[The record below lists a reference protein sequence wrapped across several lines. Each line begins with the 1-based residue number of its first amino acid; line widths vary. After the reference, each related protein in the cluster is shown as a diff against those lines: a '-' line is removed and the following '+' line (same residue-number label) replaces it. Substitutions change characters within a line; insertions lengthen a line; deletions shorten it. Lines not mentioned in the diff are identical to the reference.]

1 LRHANRQRKIDGRA
15 RSKRRTTK
23 TKPTTRLEL
32 NRFGNVVGIP
42 DGWKRTNLSKRQLET
57 LHIPHYR
64 AYLGFER
71 TKFGEKR
78 QTTVFIIPVK
88 TPPTSGGRPNKH
100 LSQKDRQRVWEVRL
114 NKLTK
119 CGMKHAHEIAEAKL
133 AYKQS
138 ILAKLEAK
146 QAVCYSAKRANTI
159 EAVKRINPLRKIINE
174 EHAQAVIEAHE
185 RHTRTDYDQKLA
197 EAHELA
203 ENGILDRTQ
212 IKTYAR
218 TFYKPTTQ
226 GETEP

>member
-1 LRHANRQRKIDGRA
+1 MRHTNRQRKIDCRA
-15 RSKRRTTK
+15 RSKRRAK

-42 DGWKRTNLSKRQLET
+42 DGWKKTNLSKKQLET

-71 TKFGEKR
+71 SKYGERR
-78 QTTVFIIPVK
+78 QVTVYIVPVK
-88 TPPTSGGRPNKH
+88 TKPPSGNRPNKH
-100 LSQKDRQRVWEVRL
+100 LSPKDKQRVWEVSL
-114 NKLTK
+114 HKLTR
-119 CGMKHAHEIAEAKL
+119 CGMPFAHEVAEAKL

-138 ILAKLEAK
+138 ILARLEAK
-146 QAVCYSAKRANTI
+146 QAICYSAKRATTI
-159 EAVKRINPLRKIINE
+159 EAVKRINPLRKLLNE
-174 EHAQAVIEAHE
+174 EHAQAVLEAHK

-218 TFYKPTTQ
+218 TFYKPTTP